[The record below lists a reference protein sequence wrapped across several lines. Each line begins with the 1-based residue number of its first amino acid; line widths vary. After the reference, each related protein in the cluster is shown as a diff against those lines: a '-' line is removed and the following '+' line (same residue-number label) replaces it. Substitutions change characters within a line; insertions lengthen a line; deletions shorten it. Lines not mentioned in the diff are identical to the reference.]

1 MGPKTFREA
10 ALDAV
15 ALGRLLLL
23 FVLRVLPVR
32 PPPGA
37 CLQAAGVR
45 VALAGLRHLGGPVQV
60 WPQRALQARGL
71 DVLKRALP
79 LVLGCFG
86 VPLQELLVL
95 RREDPVLR
103 LLRRHEV
110 LEGRACPPP
119 APALQLKD
127 LLFRAARRPLDPE
140 HRRVDPEAVLRLLER
155 AHVNLEGPQ
164 RLHGVR
170 SQAPQGVRDVIPL
183 RHGLALPAALG
194 GLLGDVR
201 LCHAPCVHWQQRAG
215 LQRVALAA
223 DAPGA

>member
-1 MGPKTFREA
+1 M
-10 ALDAV
+10 
-15 ALGRLLLL
+15 
-23 FVLRVLPVR
+23 
-32 PPPGA
+32 
-37 CLQAAGVR
+37 
-45 VALAGLRHLGGPVQV
+45 

-86 VPLQELLVL
+86 VPPQELLVL

-110 LEGRACPPP
+110 LEGRARPPP

-155 AHVNLEGPQ
+155 AQINLEGPQ
-164 RLHGVR
+164 RVHGVR

-183 RHGLALPAALG
+183 RHGLTSPAALA

-201 LCHAPCVHWQQRAG
+201 LCHAPCVHWQQRPQTPQEPSLHQASTKLARSPLSGAG
-215 LQRVALAA
+215 RPQSFCASVGGG
-223 DAPGA
+223 GARPWST